1 MAITAGKGM
10 ARAEGYILRIAKKE
24 WVERVFDSAIY
35 YTGARRKWQIE
46 QTILFV
52 GKTEF
57 GDAFIGYGVIENV
70 YEKEELSEEEQRE
83 CETYGWR
90 KALEFK
96 YVMRFERPLPVRETF
111 LKELKL
117 RGKTLHS
124 LPLTKEQ
131 INSIIN
137 QAEK

>member
-1 MAITAGKGM
+1 LAITAGKGM

-117 RGKTLHS
+117 HGKTLHS

>member
-111 LKELKL
+111 PKELKL

>member
-1 MAITAGKGM
+1 
-10 ARAEGYILRIAKKE
+10 
-24 WVERVFDSAIY
+24 
-35 YTGARRKWQIE
+35 
-46 QTILFV
+46 V

-70 YEKEELSEEEQRE
+70 YEKGELSEEEQRE

-96 YVMRFERPLPVRETF
+96 YLVRFEKPLPLKETF

-124 LPLTKEQ
+124 LPLTKEHL
-131 INSIIN
+131 NSIIG

>member
-1 MAITAGKGM
+1 MAT
-10 ARAEGYILRIAKKE
+10 EGYILRIAKKE
-24 WVERVFDSAIY
+24 WVEKVFNSAIY
-35 YTGARRKWQIE
+35 YTGARRKWQTG

-57 GDAFIGYGVIENV
+57 GDAFIGYGVIENI

-83 CETYGWR
+83 CETYGWSQ
-90 KALEFK
+90 ALEFK
-96 YVMRFERPLPVRETF
+96 YVMRFEKPLPLKETF

-131 INSIIN
+131 LNSIIN

>member
-1 MAITAGKGM
+1 MVK
-10 ARAEGYILRIAKKE
+10 AEGYILRIARKE

-35 YTGARRKWQIE
+35 YTGARRKWQTG

-52 GKTEF
+52 GRTEF

-70 YEKEELSEEEQRE
+70 YEKGELSEEEQRE
-83 CETYGWR
+83 CNTYGWR

-96 YVMRFERPLPVRETF
+96 YLVKFEKPLPLKETF

-117 RGKTLHS
+117 HGKTLHS
-124 LPLTKEQ
+124 LPLTKGQ
-131 INSIIN
+131 LNSIIG